1 MYKTLVYDKNYLARR
16 QRNLR
21 NKQGCLAHNGC
32 RAAALSRILRKT
44 KQKIRIKISNRR
56 YEHSLKYEWNH
67 FKFKYD
73 GLYALWRTEKRA
85 GCALSRRCV
94 VSSAQLGWVVEQ
106 ILSYVA
112 GHGCFH
118 CSQEIVPRTSHIW
131 LPFLTF
137 QALITILTSFL
148 SPYLWVS

>member
-44 KQKIRIKISNRR
+44 KQNIRIKIFNRR

-67 FKFKYD
+67 FKFKYS
-73 GLYALWRTEKRA
+73 WRTLSAVENRKA
-85 GCALSRRCV
+85 GRLCPIQTLRGELST
-94 VSSAQLGWVVEQ
+94 A
-106 ILSYVA
+106 
-112 GHGCFH
+112 
-118 CSQEIVPRTSHIW
+118 
-131 LPFLTF
+131 
-137 QALITILTSFL
+137 
-148 SPYLWVS
+148 WVSGGTDTWSVKKISDLNFSRINKSSTGSVHHCRCGGDIYAHAWIFSRL